1 MIEAGA
7 AGCRLIG
14 QNLGALAETGGEFAT
29 LVPIQIDKKRIAE
42 KYASALNQAIDNYW
56 NDEPI
61 LQTQSQYFNYF
72 YSWDRIVEQWK
83 QVLKNI

>member
-7 AGCRLIG
+7 AGCKIIG
-14 QNLGALAETGGEFAT
+14 QNLGALAETGAEFAT
-29 LVPIQIDKKRIAE
+29 LVPIQIDKKSISK

-56 NDEPI
+56 DDEPM
-61 LQTQSQYFNYF
+61 LKEQSQYFNHF

-83 QVLKNI
+83 QILKNI